1 MSCFATPFFNQ
12 VLLRATLF
20 LLALGICAP
29 ARADNC
35 SGLTDCWQNMAMAA
49 IAVGETENGGALIVV
64 RIVLSSG
71 FDPAEATRTN
81 SNYFGGSCR

>member
-1 MSCFATPFFNQ
+1 
-12 VLLRATLF
+12 VGRRRAV
-20 LLALGICAP
+20 AR
-29 ARADNC
+29 RADN
-35 SGLTDCWQNMAMAA
+35 QARAMAA